1 MRAKNG
7 NRSSWRHHVG
17 GDRRDRVAIQG
28 RPKADGHAHGDMDQG
43 GEQEGRQYETSMQA
57 AQRRLRHSDAAEGE
71 GRKPRDF
78 TDDHHTGGN
87 RSRRAGTY
95 RGTNPGTLDR
105 CDGGVLSIA
114 KLRVGQE
121 AYQLSGVAQSLDD
134 YYTGRGEADGLWM
147 GAGAARLGLSG
158 AVSGDDLRAV
168 LAGIAPGTGGLSPN
182 GETIRPH
189 PRRVPGFDLTFKAPK
204 SVSVLYAVSD
214 DPRVQGAI
222 IEAGQAAVSDA
233 LGWLEREAIHI
244 RRGTGN
250 ERFLDSLAARDPAAA
265 EQARIRTLNARGVVA
280 AAFRHRTSR
289 AGDPL
294 LHWHTLVANLAEGPD
309 GRWTAFVHPDLYR
322 SVRAAGEVF
331 QTVLRHELTH
341 RLGIEWRPGRHVPE
355 VAGVPQGLCDQF
367 SKRSH
372 DIEAWLEAT
381 GTPNNRPGRQRA
393 VHATRRAKPEV
404 ETERFDAAW
413 KAEAI
418 AAGWGP
424 DAAEALLASLEP
436 RDAER
441 EGQWLDGE
449 RLVEPARW
457 TRDLLAELTADDS
470 TFTRPELVQA
480 VAAALG
486 EGATIGTVERVV
498 ASVLAS
504 PDTIPV
510 SSRTGEH
517 RWTSAELLDVE
528 QRFLSALD
536 ASHQRDAIDP
546 ALVEPVIDAR
556 TTLGDD
562 QAASVRTI
570 AGSAGAV
577 SVLVGPAGT
586 GKTFTLDTVRELF
599 EVAGY
604 RVIGAAPSARAAL
617 ELETGAGASSATLH
631 RLAGEWSRGY
641 DTPDARTLLIVDE
654 AGMAGIR
661 DLEPLVI
668 ATVAA
673 GGRVVLAGDHRQLPE
688 VTTGG
693 GFAAATEHSETVAEL
708 TVNRRQVAAWEQD
721 ALTELRGGHVA
732 NAVAAYRGHGRVVVA
747 DDDDMGMI
755 AAAVDH
761 WFDANHSGRSGV
773 LLAATNH
780 TVDALNHAVRDRL
793 DASEAAGPVLG
804 TFGGREYR
812 TGERVVLRANSYRQ
826 HTIDGSPVSVLNGQT
841 GTAVDTVAGRLVI
854 RLDNSDALV
863 PLAPDYVAAGGVDYG
878 YALTGHRGQGG
889 TWDIAISVGVE
900 GLYREAGYL
909 LLSRGRE
916 ENWLIA
922 TATELERLDRDLDH
936 HDRGLI
942 HPDEELDVDEDL
954 TRRLNRSRAKLL
966 ASTHDPHAGQISRL
980 AETVDLI
987 DLEGW
992 AMHATRTE
1000 QQATAT
1006 VGAAPAA
1013 LQAQIDRA
1021 DHTARHLA
1029 VGQSVNAFDRRNIG
1043 TVTGL
1048 DDARGQA
1055 IVAFVST
1062 EGRVAE
1068 RVLPWQQ
1075 IQILDHDAPE
1085 RQLSADGAD
1094 VLESTLNGMRHSI
1107 EQWYQHVAAAGVEP
1121 DDAHIYG
1128 SAAQVRLDRA
1138 AAHLAAQQPDWLVAL
1153 IGTRP
1158 STAMPAQVWDDTIR
1172 EVAASQLRAVDAW
1185 SVPDLDP
1192 ALTERIAA
1200 ARVWL
1205 SDYTDA
1211 PVLPGV
1217 TPRDHHD
1224 LVTRRR
1230 ELDVILESAPPDYR
1244 KLISQL
1250 RDGGQLSFD
1259 DTTELLADALAA
1271 QDVRTR
1277 WLLAHWPHVVEYAE
1291 TSRALDNMTQRLEVS
1306 TGVAL

>member
-1 MRAKNG
+1 M
-7 NRSSWRHHVG
+7 
-17 GDRRDRVAIQG
+17 
-28 RPKADGHAHGDMDQG
+28 
-43 GEQEGRQYETSMQA
+43 
-57 AQRRLRHSDAAEGE
+57 
-71 GRKPRDF
+71 
-78 TDDHHTGGN
+78 
-87 RSRRAGTY
+87 
-95 RGTNPGTLDR
+95 
-105 CDGGVLSIA
+105 LSIA

-147 GAGAARLGLSG
+147 GAGAERLELCGT
-158 AVSGDDLRAV
+158 VSGDDLRAV

-222 IEAGQAAVSDA
+222 IEAGQAAVRDA

-355 VAGVPQGLCDQF
+355 IAGVPQGLCDQF

-381 GTPNNRPGRQRA
+381 GTPNNRPGRQQA
-393 VHATRRAKPEV
+393 VLATRRAKPEV

-424 DAAEALLASLEP
+424 DAADALTASLEP
-436 RDAER
+436 VDAGS

-449 RLVEPARW
+449 RLVDAATW
-457 TRDLLAELTADDS
+457 TSDRLAELTADDS
-470 TFTRPELVQA
+470 TFTRPDLVQA

-486 EGATIGTVERVV
+486 EGAAIGTVERVV

-504 PDTIPV
+504 PNTIPV
-510 SSRTGEH
+510 ASRAGEH
-517 RWTSAELLDVE
+517 GWTSAELLDVE
-528 QRFLSALD
+528 RRFLSALD
-536 ASHQRDAIDP
+536 SSHQRDPIDR
-546 ALVEPVIDAR
+546 ALVEPVIAAR

-562 QAASVRTI
+562 QAAAVRMI

-599 EVAGY
+599 EAAGY
-604 RVIGAAPSARAAL
+604 RVIGAAPSARAAM
-617 ELETGAGASSATLH
+617 ELEAGAGASSATLH
-631 RLAGEWSRGY
+631 RLTGEWSRGY
-641 DTPDARTLLIVDE
+641 DRPDARTLLIVDE

-661 DLEPLVI
+661 DLEPLVA

-688 VTTGG
+688 ITTGG
-693 GFAAATEHSETVAEL
+693 GFAAATRYSGTVAEL

-721 ALTELRGGHVA
+721 ALTELRSGHVA
-732 NAVAAYRGHGRVVVA
+732 TAVAAYRGHGRVVVA
-747 DDDDMGMI
+747 DDDAGMI
-755 AAAVDH
+755 AAAVNH
-761 WFDANHSGRSGV
+761 WFDANHSGRSAV

-780 TVDALNHAVRDRL
+780 TVDALNHAVRDHL
-793 DASEAAGPVLG
+793 DATGVAGPVLG

-841 GTAVDTVAGRLVI
+841 GTAVGIAAERLVI
-854 RLDNSDALV
+854 RLDSSEALV
-863 PLAPDYVAAGGVDYG
+863 PLAPDYVAAGGIDYG

-889 TWDIAISVGVE
+889 TWDIAIGVGVE

-922 TATELERLDRDLDH
+922 TTIELERLDRDLDH

-942 HPDEELDVDEDL
+942 HPDEELDVDVDL

-1006 VGAAPAA
+1006 VGATPAA

-1029 VGQSVNAFDRRNIG
+1029 VGQSVKAFDRRNIG

-1048 DDARGQA
+1048 DDARGRA

-1075 IQILDHDAPE
+1075 IQILDHDAAE

-1121 DDAHIYG
+1121 DDAHVYG
-1128 SAAQVRLDRA
+1128 SAAQVRVDRA

-1153 IGTRP
+1153 IGARP
-1158 STAMPAQVWDDTIR
+1158 TKAMPAQVWDDTIR
-1172 EVAASQLRAVDAW
+1172 EVAAGQLRSVDGW
-1185 SVPDLDP
+1185 SVPNLDTVL
-1192 ALTERIAA
+1192 AERVAA

-1205 SDYTDA
+1205 SDYTDM
-1211 PVLPGV
+1211 PDLPGV
-1217 TPRDHHD
+1217 APRDHYA

-1230 ELDVILESAPPDYR
+1230 ELDAILETAPPDYR

-1259 DTTELLADALAA
+1259 DTTQLLADALAA

-1277 WLLAHWPHVVEYAE
+1277 WILAHWPHVVEYAE
-1291 TSRALDNMTQRLEVS
+1291 TTRELESTAERLEVS
-1306 TGVAL
+1306 LQSSPQIDDVGF